1 MCGFVALLHGQ
12 KVLDSTVLERMR
24 DRLSHRGPDDAGL
37 WQQQI
42 GEQGSVNL
50 GFRRLSILDVSD
62 ASNQP
67 MVLRDGALAMVYNG
81 EIYNYLELRTELEAK
96 GCSFRTT
103 GDTEVLLK
111 AYEHWGD
118 EVLSKLNGMFAFV
131 IWDAERGSAL
141 VGRDR
146 FGEKP
151 LYMARTR
158 TGGLAFA
165 SEIKAL
171 LACPEIDSALDL
183 RTLSKVVG
191 GHLIYGL
198 SETVFSGVQQF
209 PSAHAMRITL
219 NGDIQRRWRY
229 WVPNY
234 GMELAGRPKREL
246 QQMLRDHLFRSVS
259 MRTRSDVPV
268 TASLS
273 GGLDSSSI
281 VAILSDLTRRGKADI
296 KETISAR
303 FPDDPT
309 ISEGAHID
317 AVLAKVRLTGRCVTP
332 NADELARDLR
342 TMHWHQETVVAG
354 MSMYLEWCV
363 MQRAAELGYKV
374 LLDGQGADE
383 LLAGYQVH
391 FWAHQIDQLYQLGRY
406 QTGKMTRK
414 RDKLLMREAMR
425 YDQACR
431 RFAPRD
437 SIPEDK
443 VESTTLGLLNN
454 YFKYDTEELMP
465 GIGSSM
471 LHRELAFNLLYSSL
485 PSNVFSGDRNAMAHS
500 IEARYPFL
508 DYQLVDFCTQL
519 PASALIDDGWQK
531 KIMRDAMKNYLPKSI
546 LWRVDKVGFAAPQDT
561 WIDAPAIRD
570 WVEQRIFSGLLT
582 ELEDVDMTRI
592 EDYWTKQQSGEGDYS
607 SFLWAWASAG
617 EVIDMQRSGCWS
629 GAE

>member
-12 KVLDSTVLERMR
+12 KALDAVVFERMR
-24 DRLSHRGPDDAGL
+24 DRLTHRGPDDAGM

-50 GFRRLSILDVSD
+50 GFRRLSILDVSE

-67 MVLRDGALAMVYNG
+67 MVRHDGALAMVYNG
-81 EIYNYLELRTELEAK
+81 EIYNYMELRAELETK
-96 GCSFRTT
+96 GYGFHTT

-131 IWDAERGSAL
+131 IWDAKRGSAL

-158 TGGLAFA
+158 TGGVAFA

-183 RTLSKVVG
+183 HTLSNVVG

-198 SETVFSGVQQF
+198 PETVFRGVQQF
-209 PSAHAMRITL
+209 PSAHAMRVAV
-219 NGDIQRRWRY
+219 NGEIQKRWRY
-229 WVPNY
+229 WRPNY
-234 GMELAGRPKREL
+234 GSELERLPKREL
-246 QQMLRDHLFRSVS
+246 QQMFREHLFRSVS

-281 VAILSDLTRRGKADI
+281 VAVLSDLTRRGKADI
-296 KETISAR
+296 KETISVR

-317 AVLAKVRLTGRCVTP
+317 MVLAKVGLTGLSVTP
-332 NADELARDLR
+332 NANELARDLR
-342 TMHWHQETVVAG
+342 AMHWHQETVVAG

-363 MQRAAELGYKV
+363 MQRAADLGYKV

-383 LLAGYQVH
+383 LLAGYQVY

-406 QTGKMTRK
+406 QTGKMARK
-414 RDKLLMREAMR
+414 RDALLMREAKR
-425 YDQACR
+425 YDKAGR

-437 SIPEDK
+437 SIPEED
-443 VESTTLGLLNN
+443 VEYTTRGLLNR
-454 YFKYDTEELMP
+454 YFQYDTEKLMP

-485 PSNVFSGDRNAMAHS
+485 PSNVFSGDRNSMAHS

-508 DYQLVDFCTQL
+508 DYQLVDFCLQL
-519 PASALIDDGWQK
+519 PASALIDSGWQK
-531 KIMRDAMKNYLPKSI
+531 KIMRDAMKNHLPKSI

-561 WIDAPAIRD
+561 WIEAPAIRD
-570 WVEQRIFSGLLT
+570 WVEERIFSGLLT
-582 ELEDVDMTRI
+582 ELEGVDTARI
-592 EDYWTKQQSGEGDYS
+592 EEYWTNQQSGEGDYA
-607 SFLWAWASAG
+607 SFLWVWASAG
-617 EVIDMQRSGCWS
+617 EMIDMQRSGYWS
-629 GAE
+629 NSA